1 MIDTAEIEIEIVGP
15 TPEACAQ
22 FCRDF
27 AASAQAWDL
36 KAIQAVMDGNA
47 TRAVICF
54 RIARIAAAAA
64 RQVASDSGAGR

>member
-1 MIDTAEIEIEIVGP
+1 MINTAEIEIEIVGP

-36 KAIQAVMDGNA
+36 KAIQAV
-47 TRAVICF
+47 ICF
-54 RIARIAAAAA
+54 DIARIAAAAA